1 MRGSGPAERRI
12 VWARGNV
19 ATEECPKSYI
29 TGESLAWVEEFQV
42 WKRLGYPRV
51 EEMTARQV
59 EAMLV
64 LEAELAEEVKRGQ
77 E

>member
-1 MRGSGPAERRI
+1 
-12 VWARGNV
+12 V
-19 ATEECPKSYI
+19 ATTECPKSYI
-29 TGESLAWVEEFQV
+29 TAESTARLEQFQV
-42 WKRLGYPRV
+42 SKRFGFPNAA
-51 EEMTARQV
+51 ETPAREV

>member
-1 MRGSGPAERRI
+1 MRRNEPAERRV

-29 TGESLAWVEEFQV
+29 TAESLAWVEEFQV

-64 LEAELAEEVKRGQ
+64 LEAELAEEMRRGQ